1 MKFFDPKQD
10 VLDIQITQ
18 YGKYLLSS
26 GKFRPMY
33 YAFFDDDILYDSQY
47 ASEMVEDQ
55 NNIETRIQSETPRLK
70 TQYVH
75 HGLETNIQKIN
86 EQYSTSG
93 DQEGQKILPTQEKSY
108 VLSAPIGTSSPSTKY
123 LPAWDIRFAEGE
135 MTGSVNYESDSF
147 SMLRI
152 PQVNI
157 DITYDIIAKPSNFYD
172 DSQAHPHGP
181 GGYQF
186 DTDHEF
192 SDNVTISV
200 KSKQIIL
207 DITEENGLFE
217 KDNFEIEVFLVEDQK
232 DSNDLDGE
240 KKILKPLSFQKR
252 RKPGLLEDE
261 YTITDIN
268 DEDPSYASYFLEITV
283 DDDITQ
289 DEIVK
294 FTRRPKRPKSIYET
308 PQQSIAEEEC

>member
-1 MKFFDPKQD
+1 
-10 VLDIQITQ
+10 
-18 YGKYLLSS
+18 
-26 GKFRPMY
+26 
-33 YAFFDDDILYDSQY
+33 
-47 ASEMVEDQ
+47 
-55 NNIETRIQSETPRLK
+55 
-70 TQYVH
+70 
-75 HGLETNIQKIN
+75 
-86 EQYSTSG
+86 
-93 DQEGQKILPTQEKSY
+93 
-108 VLSAPIGTSSPSTKY
+108 LSAPIGTSSPSTKY

-172 DSQAHPHGP
+172 DNQAHPHGA

-232 DSNDLDGE
+232 ESNDLDGE

-252 RKPGLLEDE
+252 RTPGLLEDE

-268 DEDPSYASYFLEITV
+268 DQDPSYVSYFLEITV
-283 DDDITQ
+283 DDDMTQ

-294 FTRRPKRPKSIYET
+294 LTRRPKRPKSIYET